1 MTVTSNFRMQLN
13 NKLYP
18 LLLSIVEQ
26 DRLNTGQQLYH
37 KMSNYITLAS
47 GLGNPTERMVKSPY
61 FILSNIYKILYSF
74 AAGKPNLP
82 A

>member
-1 MTVTSNFRMQLN
+1 MTATSNFRRRLN

-18 LLLSIVEQ
+18 LLLDIIEQ
-26 DRLNTGQQLYH
+26 DRLNNVQQLYQ
-37 KMSNYITLAS
+37 KMSHYITLAS

-61 FILSNIYKILYSF
+61 FILSSIYKIPYSF
-74 AAGKPNLP
+74 AAGKSNLS